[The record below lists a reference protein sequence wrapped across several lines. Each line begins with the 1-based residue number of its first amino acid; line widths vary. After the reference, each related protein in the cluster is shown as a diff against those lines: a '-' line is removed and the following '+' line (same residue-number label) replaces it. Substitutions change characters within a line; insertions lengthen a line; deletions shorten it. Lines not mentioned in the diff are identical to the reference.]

1 MKNSTLTSTFTSS
14 RTARRASARPGLVR
28 VAVSA
33 TAGAVLLS
41 GSLLAGG
48 AATAHEEG
56 TSSGGASTHSRDGAG
71 KQLAALKKSLAPY
84 RDVHVAEAAGFIPVS
99 GCEESDEGG
108 MGVHYLHP
116 ARAAQ
121 APDATQPSILLYA
134 PTADGSM
141 RLLGAE
147 WFQADADQDVHTDA
161 DRPAL
166 FGQPFDGPMPGH
178 NPMMPVHY
186 DLHVWLYD
194 SNPAGVFAPW
204 NPSVHC

>member
-1 MKNSTLTSTFTSS
+1 MTRSTRTTTRTFRRSGRVRLTVSS
-14 RTARRASARPGLVR
+14 A
-28 VAVSA
+28 
-33 TAGAVLLS
+33 AGAALLS

-48 AATAHEEG
+48 TATAHEEES
-56 TSSGGASTHSRDGAG
+56 SSGGAAAHSRDGAG
-71 KQLAALKKSLAPY
+71 RQLAALRKSLAVY
-84 RDVHVAEAAGFIPVS
+84 RDVQAAVSAGFIPVS
-99 GCEESDEGG
+99 GCEESGEGG

-116 ARAAQ
+116 GRAAQ
-121 APDATQPSILLYA
+121 APNPTQPSILLYA
-134 PTADGSM
+134 PTGDGTM

-161 DRPAL
+161 DRPTL